1 MGEAA
6 YKLAD
11 ALAKDDAQ
19 HESITLVLRDT
30 TKHPADD
37 LRPPVALAG
46 EKYRILTVLCAEPGM
61 GKSHVARKLERAAK
75 QDGRSVCHYVYD
87 DGDSACISQRIV
99 RRCRDVR
106 VRREQ
111 LDRPL
116 VVFDGV
122 TPGDEAETLREARAI
137 LKLVEDGMQVV
148 VCIRPESEQLA
159 EQLAEAT
166 CLSAE
171 QLLFRAYAGNDEEL
185 DLTGGI
191 PALVIAHRSDVA
203 LGDNREELG
212 RRYLEALNELI
223 GNTLR
228 DELTVEE
235 GAVRLAMLLLGH
247 GDMSDVAMVAGR
259 CDDEQFQW
267 LHRDVPLLGVDMR
280 GRRFDC
286 HGLRHDTVLE
296 RCLDVL
302 QLAAAA
308 MPGLVVRACGAL
320 AARGNTKRSAL
331 VCRLCSTERG
341 FSQVCMTWGVSY
353 VAMGEG
359 KMVREGLRLAWS
371 AGEQEGLHG
380 TLSNVAVQSVL
391 GTSRELD
398 IAVERLSGLRLAST
412 EEERDLRTTQ
422 MLVACRDVL
431 RSPNRVSQYLSSSI
445 NETSNLALLDH
456 LRLSRLLV
464 HGRFGEAYSV
474 VSNGM
479 LLQEPT
485 SMGGALVCDDLAI
498 ALSLFGGV
506 PDRKEQA
513 MMAAAEEI
521 FERPGMRVL
530 NVYHTALRS
539 VPAILMSDSLD
550 TSSLEEAAKRAEFM
564 GDTFFQAVCLFVM
577 SVADIRARALAR
589 AHVRANRAALMAR
602 SLDVEYLASSAE
614 LVDALSLEL
623 LGEAGSLSAYCD
635 RAERPSD
642 LMMMGRLASAAA
654 DVAPRGHAVEVPHG
668 TPCPRD
674 ALWTLSMLLGSG
686 PQMWDQLTALIPP
699 AWLEQLHS
707 ARYQKSAFEG
717 QVQSRVEVQAI
728 VPTDGVGAR
737 SLEQGVQVEMIPQ
750 EQGREVVR
758 ISVFGGFSVECLGTK
773 IVDAAFERR
782 RSRDLLMLLAIVSG
796 HRMRR
801 YQVLDI
807 LWPREDYYAGPRRL
821 YEATGEAR
829 KRLRE
834 ACNGINP
841 ILADR
846 VQGTVGFDTTVVSC
860 DVDDFERVA
869 QLILTERGD
878 DFWVLEHAEKLERIY
893 VGGPDLHLAGLGQVV
908 HDRLNELRV
917 LYVDAMVA
925 AGEAALRV
933 GKAKLSVRY
942 GYNAHRQDGLR
953 EDAMIVLVRALKAA
967 GRAYE
972 VPDLYK
978 RYARRLIESEGV
990 PPSSTLKRVVSEILE
1005 RGDEDMR

>member
-1 MGEAA
+1 MSEAA
-6 YKLAD
+6 YELEETPARND
-11 ALAKDDAQ
+11 AKQ
-19 HESITLVLRDT
+19 EGMIIMLRDT
-30 TKHPADD
+30 TMHLADG
-37 LRPPVALAG
+37 LRPPLALDG
-46 EKYRILTVLCAEPGM
+46 EEYRSLTVLCAEPGM
-61 GKSHVARKLERAAK
+61 GKSFVARKLEQAAK
-75 QDGRSVCHYVYD
+75 QSGRSVCHYVYD
-87 DGDSACISQRIV
+87 DSDSACISQRIV

-106 VRREQ
+106 VREDQ
-111 LDRPL
+111 LVKPL

-122 TPGDEAETLREARAI
+122 TPGDEADTLREARAI
-137 LKLVEDGMQVV
+137 MRLVDDGMQVV

-166 CLSAE
+166 CLGAE
-171 QLLFRAYAGNDEEL
+171 QLLFRTFAGNEDEL

-191 PALVIAHRSDVA
+191 PALVVAHRSDIA

-212 RRYLEALNELI
+212 RRYLEALAELAS
-223 GNTLR
+223 NTLR
-228 DELTVEE
+228 DGLPDEE

-247 GDMSDVAMVAGR
+247 GSMSDVAMVAGR

-267 LHRDVPLLGVDMR
+267 LHRDVSLLGVDVR
-280 GRRFDC
+280 ERTFNC
-286 HGLRHDTVLE
+286 HGFRSDAVLE

-302 QLAAAA
+302 QYAAAS
-308 MPGLVVRACGAL
+308 MPALVVRACGAL
-320 AARGNTKRSAL
+320 AARGDAKRSAL
-331 VCRLCSTERG
+331 VCRLCSTEQG
-341 FSQVCMTWGVSY
+341 FSQVCTTWGVLY

-359 KMVREGLRLAWS
+359 KMVREGLRVARS
-371 AGEQEGLHG
+371 MGEQEGLHG
-380 TLSNVAVQSVL
+380 VLSNVAVQSVL

-398 IAVERLSGLRLAST
+398 IAVERLSGLQLVTT
-412 EEERDLRTTQ
+412 EEQRDLRTTQ

-431 RSPNRVSQYLSSSI
+431 RSPSRVSKYLSSTI
-445 NETSNLALLDH
+445 DETGNLALLDH
-456 LRLSRLLV
+456 LRLARLLTRG
-464 HGRFGEAYSV
+464 HFGEAYSV

-485 SMGGALVCDDLAI
+485 SMGEALVCDDLAI
-498 ALSLFGGV
+498 ALALYGGA
-506 PDRKEQA
+506 PDRKERA
-513 MMAAAEEI
+513 LIASAEEV
-521 FERPGMRVL
+521 FDRPGMRVL
-530 NVYHTALRS
+530 SIYHTALRS
-539 VPAILMSDSLD
+539 MPPILMSDGLD
-550 TSSLEEAAKRAEFM
+550 TSSLEEAAKRAEYM
-564 GDTFFQAVCLFVM
+564 GDTYFQAVCLFVT

-589 AHVRANRAALMAR
+589 AHVRANRAALIAR
-602 SLDVEYLASSAE
+602 SLDEEYLASSAE
-614 LVDALSLEL
+614 LVDAVSLEL
-623 LGEAGSLSAYCD
+623 LGESGSLSAYCE
-635 RAERPSD
+635 RAERPAD

-654 DVAPRGHAVEVPHG
+654 DVVPRGHAAEMPLG
-668 TPCPRD
+668 APCPRD
-674 ALWTLSMLLGSG
+674 ALWILNMLLGCG
-686 PQMWDQLTALIPP
+686 PQLWDQMMTLIPP
-699 AWLEQLHS
+699 TWLEQLHS
-707 ARYQKSAFEG
+707 VRYQKDAFEG
-717 QVQSRVEVQAI
+717 RQGQSTGEGQGPAPITR
-728 VPTDGVGAR
+728 AR

-750 EQGREVVR
+750 ERSHETVR

-773 IVDAAFERR
+773 IADAAFERR

-829 KRLRE
+829 KRLKE
-834 ACNGINP
+834 ACGGVNP

-846 VQGTVGFDTTVVSC
+846 VQGTIGFDAAVVRC
-860 DVDDFERVA
+860 DVDDFEREA

-893 VGGPDLHLAGLGQVV
+893 AGGPDLHLAGLGQVV
-908 HDRLNELRV
+908 HDRLTELRV

-942 GYNAHRQDGLR
+942 GYNAHRQEGLR

-978 RYARRLIESEGV
+978 RYARRLIEAEGV
-990 PPSSTLKRVVSEILE
+990 PPSSALKRAVSEMLDG
-1005 RGDEDMR
+1005 GDGDSR